1 VTEPLPGRASL
12 TTVHVVPH
20 THWDREWYRPFQ
32 SFRMQL
38 VELVDQVLEMLATD
52 PRFSFTLDGQLATVD
67 DYLAVRPEAED
78 RIREFVQAARLA
90 IGPWQILMDEF
101 LCSGETMI
109 RNLEMGMRRAAKLG
123 GAMQVGYLPDMFG
136 HVAQMPQL
144 LRGVGIETAVLWRGV
159 PAAIDGHRFTW
170 SAPDGSS
177 VSTEYLAEGY
187 GNAAHLFALPGRL
200 TDKLPL
206 LRDLLHP
213 FFGDDPLLAMYGS
226 DHTAPRRDL
235 MAVVDELNEGAGG
248 YQLQVDTLA
257 EYVAATRDHRTT
269 LEWHGELRSSARA
282 NMLMGVNSARID
294 LKQATGRA
302 ERLLER
308 YAEPMQALWGDPDA
322 WPAAYLDLAWRRLIE
337 NSAHDSIC
345 GCSIDAVVSQV
356 LVRYA
361 EAEQI
366 ARGLADRAA
375 RRVAADVPGDGFA
388 ILNPSPAERSGLVE
402 LSLPIPEDWEA
413 VALELGD
420 GRSVPTQELGRN
432 ERAVWTTEMSG
443 REVSLIRRRIHGREL
458 FGRHLVAF
466 SLDEPEKGRRLTLE
480 VDDDPTGW
488 FDVDDMLEALEIA
501 AAAAPDARWRV
512 RVLAVAR
519 RRLVASVPVP
529 GLGWAG
535 VRPVDAEI
543 TVDEPVHAA
552 DDRMSN
558 GLLTVT
564 LAPDGTLRLEAAD
577 GTVLTGVGRL
587 ADGGDEGDSYNYA
600 PPRVDTLIEVP
611 IAIESA
617 LEEGGPLRGIIR
629 VVRTYRWPLGTDDGS
644 RASTTADVRI
654 DLTCELRAGEP
665 FVRLGLAFDNPA
677 ADHRLRLHVPL
688 AREAGASAAEGQFAV
703 IERTAEQDAGHGEV
717 PLPTYPAR
725 TFVSA
730 GGAAVLSRHIVEYEL
745 LEGRELAITVLRATG
760 LISRNENALREE
772 PAGPQIPTPQGQCRG
787 PWQFELA
794 VMPHSGAWSEAGVL
808 AATERYRHDF
818 LLAPGSAPTSA
829 ELPAPS
835 AGLELTGDGVTF
847 SSLRRREGWLE
858 LRIACE
864 SAEPQE
870 AIVRGS
876 FLEAREVD
884 LRGES
889 GVGLSVGGGLLR
901 LPLGAWQIRTVQ
913 LR

>member
-1 VTEPLPGRASL
+1 VSRV

-38 VELVDQVLEMLATD
+38 VELVDQVLEMLAAD

-67 DYLAVRPEAED
+67 DYLAVRPEAEE
-78 RIREFVQAARLA
+78 RLREFVLAGRLA

-109 RNLEMGMRRAAKLG
+109 RNLEMGMRRAAELG

-144 LRGVGIETAVLWRGV
+144 LRGVGIDTAVLWRGV
-159 PAAIDGHRFTW
+159 PAAIDGHRFSW

-200 TDKLPL
+200 SDKLPL
-206 LRDLLHP
+206 LRDLLQP

-226 DHTAPRRDL
+226 DHTAPRQDL
-235 MAVVDELNEGAGG
+235 MGVVDELNAGTGG

-257 EYVAATRDHRTT
+257 DYVAATRDQGTA
-269 LEWHGELRSSARA
+269 LVWDGELRSSARA

-322 WPAAYLDLAWRRLIE
+322 WPAAYLELAWRRLIE

-361 EAEQI
+361 EAEQV
-366 ARGLADRAA
+366 ARGLAERAA
-375 RRVAADVPGDGFA
+375 RRVAAGVPDDGFA
-388 ILNPSPAERSGLVE
+388 ILNPSPAARSGLVE
-402 LSLPIPEDWEA
+402 LSLPIPEGWEA

-420 GRSVPTQELGRN
+420 GTRVPTQELGRN

-443 REVSLIRRRIHGREL
+443 SEVSSIRRRIHGREL

-466 SLDEPEKGRRLTLE
+466 SLDEAETGRELTLE

-488 FDVDDMLEALEIA
+488 FDVDDMLEALELA
-501 AAAAPDARWRV
+501 AEAAPDAHWRV
-512 RVLAVAR
+512 RVLAIAR
-519 RRLVASVPVP
+519 RRLVANVPVP
-529 GLGWAG
+529 ALGWAG
-535 VRPVDAEI
+535 VRPVDAAM
-543 TVDEPVHAA
+543 TVDEPVQAA

-564 LAPDGTLRLEAAD
+564 LAADGTLRLEAAD

-587 ADGGDEGDSYNYA
+587 VDGGDEGDSYNYA
-600 PPRVDTLIEVP
+600 PPGAEALIEEP
-611 IAIESA
+611 TATECA

-629 VVRTYRWPLGTDDGS
+629 VARTYRWPLGIEDGTRS
-644 RASTTADVRI
+644 STTVDVRI

-665 FVRLGLAFDNPA
+665 FVRLGLTLDNPA
-677 ADHRLRLHVPL
+677 GDHRLRLHVPL
-688 AREAGASAAEGQFAV
+688 AGEADASAAEGQFAV
-703 IERTAEQDAGHGEV
+703 VERSVEQDAGHGEV

-730 GGAAVLSRHIVEYEL
+730 GGAAVLSRHVVEYEL

-760 LISRNENALREE
+760 LISRNQNALREE

-787 PWQFELA
+787 PWQYELA
-794 VMPHSGAWSEAGVL
+794 VMPHGGSWSEAGVL

-818 LLAPGSAPTSA
+818 LVVPGSAPASA
-829 ELPAPS
+829 ELPAPV
-835 AGLELTGDGVTF
+835 AGLELSGGVTF

-858 LRIACE
+858 LRLACE
-864 SAEPQE
+864 SPEPQE
-870 AIVRGS
+870 ALVRGP
-876 FLEAREVD
+876 FLEAHEVD
-884 LRGES
+884 LRGEP
-889 GVGLSVGGGLLR
+889 GVGLSVSGGLLR
-901 LPLGAWQIRTVQ
+901 LPLDAWQIRTVQ